1 MGKANKS
8 FQYLTVIEEIM
19 MLDIATIA
27 DYTAV
32 LSLFVAIISIFVS
45 MRTRGQFNKLTTKQ
59 NININSVAGDVN
71 ITGNSSTQSQEKKE
85 RTKK

>member
-1 MGKANKS
+1 
-8 FQYLTVIEEIM
+8 M